1 MRGKKRIVY
10 ILIISIISVFIVIDF
25 VVNMFSNSENFWK
38 SSFTQILSFIIA
50 IGIAFWASQYKNDQ
64 RKGKEHVQTI
74 LIKLQEIVTN
84 EKFYLISS
92 TANQSEIEITI
103 NTNNRKINNYLTI
116 LDEYSKI
123 FKFED
128 DFKYIHN
135 EFEEYRTTT
144 GNHIKDLDYLNK
156 SYTELKRHSDNI
168 DSKCNFII
176 MSLYK

>member
-1 MRGKKRIVY
+1 MRDKKRLLY
-10 ILIISIISVFIVIDF
+10 ILIISIISIFIVSDF
-25 VVNMFSNSENFWK
+25 VINMLTNFNDFLK
-38 SSFTQILSFIIA
+38 SSFTQILSIIIA

-84 EKFYLISS
+84 EKFYSISS
-92 TANQSEIEITI
+92 DANQNEIEITI

-128 DFKYIHN
+128 DFKYIRN
-135 EFEEYRTTT
+135 EFEEYRTTI

-156 SYTELKRHSDNI
+156 SYIELKRHSDNI

-176 MSLYK
+176 MMLYK